1 MTATMKHRHATALA
15 FVVWYLMLPPKLDN
29 GPSNKQWNILQSF
42 DTAKE
47 CERAAGK
54 LRAQLESGLTPMP
67 LDEARPLF
75 AQCIKSD
82 DPRLAK

>member
-1 MTATMKHRHATALA
+1 MKFRDAAALA
-15 FVVWYLMLPPKLDN
+15 LVGWYLMMPPKLDN
-29 GPSNKQWNILQSF
+29 GPPNKQWSILQSF
-42 DTAKE
+42 DTGKE

-54 LRAQLESGLTPMP
+54 LRAQLESGLKPMP

-82 DPRLAK
+82 DPRPQIKLSH